1 MECPEVERPR
11 LFCLDLEGILLSEFW
26 IEVAKRFRVPALRR
40 TTRDEPDYGKL
51 MRYRLRLLRKEGIRL
66 REIQRVIAGVEP
78 LPGARAFLQKL
89 RAAGPV
95 VILSDTYYEFA
106 GPVLPKLGSPTL
118 FCNRLTAGRDGFIR
132 GYRLRQKDGKRRA
145 VLGLKRLGFHVKA
158 VGDSFNDL
166 AMLKAADEGFLFN
179 PPASIRKKR
188 LRFPVARSYGRLLK
202 LLLK

>member
-1 MECPEVERPR
+1 MERPR
-11 LFCLDLEGILLSEFW
+11 VFCLDLEGILLPEFW
-26 IEVAKRFRVPALRR
+26 IEVARRFRVPALRR

-51 MRYRLRLLRKEGIRL
+51 MRYRLRILRKEGIRL
-66 REIQRVIAGVEP
+66 RDIQRVIGGVKP
-78 LPGARAFLQKL
+78 LSGARAFLERL

-118 FCNRLTAGRDGFIR
+118 FCNRLTAGRGGFIR
-132 GYRLRQKDGKRRA
+132 GYHLRQKDGKRRA

-166 AMLKAADEGFLFN
+166 AMLRAAHEGFLFN
-179 PPASIRKKR
+179 PPDSIRKKR
-188 LRFPVARSYGRLLK
+188 LRFPVARSYGRLLAM
-202 LLLK
+202 LLK